1 MKVETLISL
10 ILMLLLIIFALGM
23 MGSIFDNLNSI
34 LPDDLFSD
42 LPNNNSNS
50 SNNTNNSNNSSS
62 NEIPVEGVYLDES
75 LIIG

>member
-1 MKVETLISL
+1 MKVESFISL
-10 ILMLLLIIFALGM
+10 ILTLLLIIFALGM
-23 MGSIFDNLNSI
+23 MGSIFDNLDGI
-34 LPDDLFSD
+34 LPEDLFSD

-50 SNNTNNSNNSSS
+50 SNNTNNSSS